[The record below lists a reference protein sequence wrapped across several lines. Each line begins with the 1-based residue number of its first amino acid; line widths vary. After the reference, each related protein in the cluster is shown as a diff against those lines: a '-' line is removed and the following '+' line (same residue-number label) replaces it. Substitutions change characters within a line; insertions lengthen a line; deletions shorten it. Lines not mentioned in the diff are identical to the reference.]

1 MSTSQQKVL
10 SEKKMLDLL
19 VLKFL
24 ILIGANKLFWSCVV
38 LVGRIFKYFY
48 VHSVLILSAWAKN
61 SPFVLQF
68 QFDLCTPSEHE
79 VMGKVS
85 FHAKV

>member
-1 MSTSQQKVL
+1 
-10 SEKKMLDLL
+10 MLDLL

-24 ILIGANKLFWSCVV
+24 ILISANKLFWSCVV
-38 LVGRIFKYFY
+38 LVGGIFKYFY
-48 VHSVLILSAWAKN
+48 AHSHVGMYSVLILSAWAQN

-68 QFDLCTPSEHE
+68 QFDLCIPSEHE